1 MYVFRFRKDL
11 INIDQSDY
19 HFFLPPPSHLS
30 LYVFVG
36 PSLNTDEGKV
46 HQNNLIISNP
56 WMCCVARKEDRKGL
70 QDHRKSGSITL
81 DTKDCHRYDFL
92 VTYFRKDLIFSKTFF
107 IFWIDH
113 DPPCSL
119 CSQNLCLFLFL
130 CFSLHTITWPREV
143 IIVL

>member
-11 INIDQSDY
+11 INIDRSDY

-56 WMCCVARKEDRKGL
+56 WTCCVARKEDRKGL
-70 QDHRKSGSITL
+70 QDHRKSGSITS
-81 DTKDCHRYDFL
+81 DTKD
-92 VTYFRKDLIFSKTFF
+92 K
-107 IFWIDH
+107 
-113 DPPCSL
+113 
-119 CSQNLCLFLFL
+119 
-130 CFSLHTITWPREV
+130 EV
-143 IIVL
+143 IHPSKQKEEVRGEHTCCKAP